1 MGLPMLPPRH
11 LRLDDDIV
19 YLCNAESRNKIYR
32 LLQYG
37 AKTSK
42 WMLMTAYQLKQEDLR
57 DSHNRPPVLT
67 PSVSITSFP
76 IDAEKPSPSV
86 RNGRLKHPTIQTLE
100 QRLPHPSNT
109 ESPGRRRAK
118 WLARLLARVEAL
130 FGDARK
136 VYRFFQFIEMLD
148 MLRHVR
154 EPDRVVRILR
164 RTRILCFFFFYLLEN
179 YMVFLLR
186 IEGFS
191 HRHPRVVMLK
201 RSCNGFWCL
210 SILLAFPLDYLL
222 HRSGVL
228 STAKKLL
235 DLPVA
240 YLAFADQRVSDGI
253 FGLLGIASA
262 QIGVYLRWI
271 DVVAKLRHKRLL
283 QTNCLLNDVA

>member
-1 MGLPMLPPRH
+1 ME
-11 LRLDDDIV
+11 LDDDTLAQCV
-19 YLCNAESRNKIYR
+19 AFLSSTESRNKIYR

-67 PSVSITSFP
+67 PSISITSFP
-76 IDAEKPSPSV
+76 TDPEKPSPRL
-86 RNGRLKHPTIQTLE
+86 RNGRLKPPLQTIEHAPTHT
-100 QRLPHPSNT
+100 PHKPA

-118 WLARLLARVEAL
+118 WLARVLARVEAL

-148 MLRHVR
+148 MFRHVR
-154 EPDRVVRILR
+154 ESDRVVRILR

-222 HRSGVL
+222 RRAGVL

-240 YLAFADQRVSDGI
+240 YLAFADQRVSDGF

-271 DVVAKLRHKRLL
+271 DVVTKLRHKRLL
-283 QTNCLLNDVA
+283 QNNCLLNDVA